1 MASAIEK
8 GITYVSA
15 DIQELPL
22 EDPEFVGHYTT
33 ELIEGKE
40 DILAIQT
47 EIQGLVQ
54 GYEALF
60 VELEEKGQLE
70 SLGERRHMVS
80 DSIGEYTNVTDTVCT
95 VLDTYIDMANMIQQ
109 METSGGNPVYLLHR
123 KQELLEQNVELNK
136 IFDRLDYYISTVVDM
151 LAKETELAKAVVEG
165 APGVSEEE
173 TVQILFLHQT
183 ALSSCVEINKALV
196 ERLQLMVPR
205 LEGLRE
211 DVMKV
216 QVHSVASDV
225 EERRKRLQEL
235 RQQAKVEDVTDYAD
249 LEGQYRHNYDEEG
262 NHIGTEEGGDGGNR
276 KSLTAILV
284 VTAIVIAIFAAYVY
298 LK

>member
-1 MASAIEK
+1 MASAIDK

-15 DIQELPL
+15 DTQELSL
-22 EDPEFVGHYTT
+22 ENPEFVRHYTT
-33 ELIEGKE
+33 ELTEGKE
-40 DILAIQT
+40 DILAIQG
-47 EIQGLVQ
+47 EIQTLVQ

-60 VELEEKGQLE
+60 VELEEKGRSNTLE
-70 SLGERRHMVS
+70 ERRHMVL
-80 DSIGEYTNVTDTVCT
+80 DGVGEYANVTNTICT
-95 VLDTYIDMANMIQQ
+95 VLDAYVDMANMIQQ
-109 METSGGNPVYLLHR
+109 METSGGNPAYLFHR

-136 IFDRLDYYISTVVDM
+136 IFDRVDYYISTVVDM
-151 LAKETELAKAVVEG
+151 LAKETDVVKAMLESKHT
-165 APGVSEEE
+165 VSEEE
-173 TVQILFLHQT
+173 TVHILFLHQT
-183 ALSSCVEINKALV
+183 ALSTCVDINKLLV

-216 QVHSVASDV
+216 QVHSVANDV
-225 EERRKRLQEL
+225 EERRKRLQEM
-235 RQQAKVEDVTDYAD
+235 RQQAKVEDVTDYMD
-249 LEGQYRHNYDEEG
+249 LEGQYRHAYDEEG

-298 LK
+298 MK

>member
-15 DIQELPL
+15 DIQELSI
-22 EDPEFVGHYTT
+22 EDPEFVTHYTT

-40 DILAIQT
+40 DIRAIEG
-47 EIQGLVQ
+47 EIQHLVQ

-60 VELEEKGQLE
+60 VELEKKGRSNIVE
-70 SLGERRHMVS
+70 ERHHMVL
-80 DSIGEYTNVTDTVCT
+80 DSIREYGNVTDTICT
-95 VLDTYIDMANMIQQ
+95 VLDTYVDMGNMIQQ
-109 METSGGNPVYLLHR
+109 METSGGNPAYLLHR
-123 KQELLEQNVELNK
+123 KQELLEQNVELNT
-136 IFDRLDYYISTVVDM
+136 IFDRVDYYISTVVDM
-151 LAKETELAKAVVEG
+151 LEKETELAKSVLAG
-165 APGVSEEE
+165 AAGISEEE
-173 TVQILFLHQT
+173 TVQMLFLHQT
-183 ALSSCVEINKALV
+183 ALSSCVDINKALV

-216 QVHSVASDV
+216 QVHSVSNDV

-249 LEGQYRHNYDEEG
+249 LEGQYRHAYDEEG
-262 NHIGTEEGGDGGNR
+262 NHIGTHEGGDGGNR

-298 LK
+298 MK

>member
-22 EDPEFVGHYTT
+22 EDTEFVGHYTT

-40 DILAIQT
+40 DILAIQN

-60 VELEEKGQLE
+60 VELEEKGQSE
-70 SLGERRHMVS
+70 SLEERRHMVS

-95 VLDTYIDMANMIQQ
+95 VLDIYIDMANMIQQ
-109 METSGGNPVYLLHR
+109 METSGGNPAYLLHR

-136 IFDRLDYYISTVVDM
+136 IFDRLDYYISTVVEM
-151 LAKETELAKAVVEG
+151 LSKETEFAKSVVASG
-165 APGVSEEE
+165 TSASEEDI
-173 TVQILFLHQT
+173 VHMLLLHRT

-235 RQQAKVEDVTDYAD
+235 RQQAKIEDVMDYTD
-249 LEGQYRHNYDEEG
+249 LEGQYRHAYDEEG
-262 NHIGTEEGGDGGNR
+262 NHIGTQEGGDGGNR

-298 LK
+298 MK

>member
-15 DIQELPL
+15 DIQELSI
-22 EDPEFVGHYTT
+22 EGPEFVTHYTI

-40 DILAIQT
+40 DIRAIEG
-47 EIQGLVQ
+47 EIQQLVQ

-60 VELEEKGQLE
+60 VELEKQGRSNILE
-70 SLGERRHMVS
+70 ERRHMVL
-80 DSIGEYTNVTDTVCT
+80 DSIREYGNVTDTICT
-95 VLDTYIDMANMIQQ
+95 VLDTYVDMGNMIQQ
-109 METSGGNPVYLLHR
+109 METSGGNPAYLLHR
-123 KQELLEQNVELNK
+123 KQELLEQNVEMNT
-136 IFDRLDYYISTVVDM
+136 IFDRVDYYISTVVDM
-151 LAKETELAKAVVEG
+151 LEKETELAKSVLAG
-165 APGVSEEE
+165 AAGVSEEE
-173 TVQILFLHQT
+173 TVQMLFLHQT
-183 ALSSCVEINKALV
+183 ALSSCVDINKALV

-216 QVHSVASDV
+216 QVHSVANDV

-249 LEGQYRHNYDEEG
+249 LEGQYRHAYDEEG
-262 NHIGTEEGGDGGNR
+262 NHIGTHEGGDGGNR

-298 LK
+298 MK

>member
-15 DIQELPL
+15 DVQELSL
-22 EDPEFVGHYTT
+22 EDPEFVRHYTT
-33 ELIEGKE
+33 ELTEGKE
-40 DILAIQT
+40 DILAIQS
-47 EIQGLVQ
+47 EIQTLVQ

-60 VELEEKGQLE
+60 VELEEKGTSNTLE
-70 SLGERRHMVS
+70 ERRHMVL
-80 DSIGEYTNVTDTVCT
+80 DGIREYENVTNTICT
-95 VLDTYIDMANMIQQ
+95 VLDTYVDMANMIQQ
-109 METSGGNPVYLLHR
+109 METSGGNPAYLFHR

-136 IFDRLDYYISTVVDM
+136 IFDRVDYYISTVVDM
-151 LAKETELAKAVVEG
+151 LVKETELAKAVVAG

-216 QVHSVASDV
+216 QVHSVADDV
-225 EERRKRLQEL
+225 EARRKRLQEL

-298 LK
+298 MK

>member
-1 MASAIEK
+1 MASAIDK

-15 DIQELPL
+15 DTQELSL
-22 EDPEFVGHYTT
+22 ENPEFVRHYTT
-33 ELIEGKE
+33 ELTEGKE
-40 DILAIQT
+40 DILAIQG
-47 EIQGLVQ
+47 EIQTLVQ

-60 VELEEKGQLE
+60 VELEEKGKSNTLE
-70 SLGERRHMVS
+70 ERRHMVL
-80 DSIGEYTNVTDTVCT
+80 DGVGEYANVTNTICT
-95 VLDTYIDMANMIQQ
+95 VLDAYVDMANMIQQ
-109 METSGGNPVYLLHR
+109 METSGGNPAYLFHR

-136 IFDRLDYYISTVVDM
+136 IFDRVDYYISTVVDM
-151 LAKETELAKAVVEG
+151 LAKETELAKSVVAG
-165 APGVSEEE
+165 ATGVSEEE

-183 ALSSCVEINKALV
+183 VLSSCVEINKALV

-216 QVHSVASDV
+216 QVHSVANDV
-225 EERRKRLQEL
+225 EERRKRLQEM
-235 RQQAKVEDVTDYAD
+235 RQQAKVEDVTDYMD
-249 LEGQYRHNYDEEG
+249 LEGQYRHAYDEEG

-298 LK
+298 MK

>member
-15 DIQELPL
+15 DVQELSI
-22 EDPEFVGHYTT
+22 EDPEFVRHYTT

-40 DILAIQT
+40 DILAIQS
-47 EIQGLVQ
+47 EIQTLVQ
-54 GYEALF
+54 GYEVLF
-60 VELEEKGQLE
+60 VELEEKEQSE
-70 SLGERRHMVS
+70 SLEERRHMVL
-80 DSIGEYTNVTDTVCT
+80 DGIREYENVTSTICT
-95 VLDTYIDMANMIQQ
+95 VLDTYVDMANMIQQ
-109 METSGGNPVYLLHR
+109 METSGGNPAYLFHR
-123 KQELLEQNVELNK
+123 KHELLEQNVELNK
-136 IFDRLDYYISTVVDM
+136 IFDRVDYYISIVVDM

-196 ERLQLMVPR
+196 ERLQIMVPR

-216 QVHSVASDV
+216 QVHSVANDV

-298 LK
+298 IK

>member
-15 DIQELPL
+15 DIEELPL
-22 EDPEFVGHYTT
+22 EDPEFIGHYKT
-33 ELIEGKE
+33 ELTEGKE
-40 DILAIQT
+40 DILAIEG
-47 EIQGLVQ
+47 EIQNLVQ

-60 VELEEKGQLE
+60 VELKEIGQSETLDE
-70 SLGERRHMVS
+70 HHGMVS
-80 DSIGEYTNVTDTVCT
+80 DNIREYKNVTATICT
-95 VLDTYIDMANMIQQ
+95 VLDTYIDMANMIHQ
-109 METSGGNPVYLLHR
+109 METSGGNPAYLLHR

-136 IFDRLDYYISTVVDM
+136 IFDRVDYYISTVVDM
-151 LAKETELAKAVVEG
+151 LAKETDVVKAMLESKHT
-165 APGVSEEE
+165 VSEEE
-173 TVQILFLHQT
+173 TVHILFLHQT
-183 ALSSCVEINKALV
+183 ALSTCVDINKLLV

-216 QVHSVASDV
+216 QVHSVANDV

-235 RQQAKVEDVTDYAD
+235 RQQAKIEDVTDYTD
-249 LEGQYRHNYDEEG
+249 LEGQYRHAYDEEG
-262 NHIGTEEGGDGGNR
+262 NHIGTQEGGDGGNR

-298 LK
+298 MK

>member
-15 DIQELPL
+15 DIQELSI
-22 EDPEFVGHYTT
+22 EDPEFVTHYTI

-40 DILAIQT
+40 DIRAIEG
-47 EIQGLVQ
+47 EIQQLVQ

-60 VELEEKGQLE
+60 VELEKQGRSNILE
-70 SLGERRHMVS
+70 ERRHMVL
-80 DSIGEYTNVTDTVCT
+80 DSIREYKNVTDTICT
-95 VLDTYIDMANMIQQ
+95 VLDTYVDMGNMIQQ
-109 METSGGNPVYLLHR
+109 METSGGNPAYLLHR
-123 KQELLEQNVELNK
+123 KQELLEQNVELNT
-136 IFDRLDYYISTVVDM
+136 IFDRVDYYISTVVDM
-151 LAKETELAKAVVEG
+151 LEKETELAKLVLAG
-165 APGVSEEE
+165 AAGISEEE
-173 TVQILFLHQT
+173 TVQMLFLHQT
-183 ALSSCVEINKALV
+183 ALGSCVDINKALV
-196 ERLQLMVPR
+196 DRLQLMVPR

-216 QVHSVASDV
+216 QVHSVANDV

-249 LEGQYRHNYDEEG
+249 LEGQYRHAYDEEG
-262 NHIGTEEGGDGGNR
+262 NHIGTHEGGDGGNR

-298 LK
+298 MK